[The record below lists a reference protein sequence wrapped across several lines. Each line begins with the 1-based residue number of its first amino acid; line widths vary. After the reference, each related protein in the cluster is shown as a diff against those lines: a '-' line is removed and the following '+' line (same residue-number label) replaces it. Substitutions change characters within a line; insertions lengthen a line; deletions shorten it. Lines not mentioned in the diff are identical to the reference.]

1 MARGA
6 AKRVL
11 LLVGLVLLVAVGAGL
26 YTVRGF
32 IPGPWQRA
40 PVVTEVSEAGAVS
53 ADEKL
58 KRLRENGETVRLSG
72 VEFTSYVRYRMAQRF
87 AQDLETP
94 IISFTGG
101 KIRVDGRVPKDKL
114 PLEKLGAAAQFVP
127 DTAEVMV
134 DGTMRM
140 VAPGRAAVRVQDAR
154 FAKFAVPR
162 DRYLPLLKGL
172 RLPTDTQLSEDE
184 VGVQL
189 PPGVGSARV
198 ENGELVLDR

>member
-1 MARGA
+1 MARGVGG
-6 AKRVL
+6 KVL
-11 LLVGLVLLVAVGAGL
+11 LLVLLALVAAGL
-26 YTVRGF
+26 WTFRGF
-32 IPGPWQRA
+32 IPGPWQRS

-58 KRLRENGETVRLSG
+58 KRLREDGDTVRLSG
-72 VEFTSYVRYRMAQRF
+72 IEFTSYVRYRMAQRF

-94 IISFTGG
+94 IISFQGE

-114 PLEKLGAAAQFVP
+114 PLEKFGAAAGYLP
-127 DTAEVMV
+127 DTAEVAV

-140 VAPGRAAVRVQDAR
+140 VAPGRAALRVADAS
-154 FAKFAVPR
+154 FSKLPVPR
-162 DRYLPLLKGL
+162 DRYLPLLRNL
-172 RLPTDTQLSEDE
+172 RLPTDTQLAEDE

-198 ENGELVLDR
+198 ENGELVLAK

>member
-6 AKRVL
+6 GGKVL
-11 LLVGLVLLVAVGAGL
+11 LLVLLALVAAGL
-26 YTVRGF
+26 WTFRGL
-32 IPGPWQRA
+32 IPGPWQRSR
-40 PVVTEVSEAGAVS
+40 VVTEVSEAGAVS

-58 KRLRENGETVRLSG
+58 KRLREDGDTVRLSG
-72 VEFTSYVRYRMAQRF
+72 IEFTSYVRYRMAQRF

-94 IISFTGG
+94 IISFEGE

-114 PLEKLGAAAQFVP
+114 PLEKFGAAAQFVP
-127 DTAEVMV
+127 DTADVMV

-140 VAPGRAAVRVQDAR
+140 VAEGRAALRVQDAR
-154 FAKFAVPR
+154 FAKVAVPR
-162 DRYLPLLKGL
+162 DRYLPLLKNL
-172 RLPTDTQLSEDE
+172 RLPTDTQLAEDE

-198 ENGELVLDR
+198 ENGELVLAK